1 MKNRICTLALGTT
14 LLGVL
19 AISVVGCGKMP
30 DGAGAP
36 PPAISVGTEIDD
48 SVITSS
54 VKAALIG
61 DPDIKA
67 FDFKVETRKGD
78 VLLSGFVD
86 SQAQLDRATVAA
98 RSVTGVKNVQNNVTL
113 KGAPAT
119 VGNKLDDSVTTTR
132 VKTALLGDEAV
143 KSSDISVV
151 TLKNEVQLSGFVNNQ
166 SQMDRAIQITRGVE
180 GVRKVTNEME
190 IKK

>member
-1 MKNRICTLALGTT
+1 MKNRIHTLALGTT
-14 LLGVL
+14 LVGVL
-19 AISVVGCGKMP
+19 AISLVGCGKTS
-30 DGAGAP
+30 DSAGAP
-36 PPAISVGTEIDD
+36 PPATSVGTDIDD

-54 VKAALIG
+54 VKAALIA

-67 FDFKVETRKGD
+67 FDFKVETRKGE

-98 RSVTGVKNVQNNVTL
+98 RTVTGVKNVQNNVTL
-113 KGAPAT
+113 KGAPTTA
-119 VGNKLDDSVTTTR
+119 GNKLDDSVITTR
-132 VKTALLGDEAV
+132 VKAALLGDESV

-151 TLKNEVQLSGFVNNQ
+151 TQKEEVQLSGFVNNQ
-166 SQMDRAIQITRGVE
+166 VQMDRAIQIAREVE
-180 GVRKVTNEME
+180 GVRKVTNEMV